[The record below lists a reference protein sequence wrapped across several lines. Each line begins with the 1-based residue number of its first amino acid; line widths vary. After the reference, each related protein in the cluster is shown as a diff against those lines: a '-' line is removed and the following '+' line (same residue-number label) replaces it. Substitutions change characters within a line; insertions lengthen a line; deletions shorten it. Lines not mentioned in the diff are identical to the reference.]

1 MKKLLAIFLCAVL
14 LLSAC
19 AFAEGK
25 ELTLS
30 NIQIDANG
38 NPIDLSGIDLRL
50 SYAKDG
56 ESSDARLAIDGN
68 GAELANLTV
77 SLQGDELLLA
87 ATGLSK
93 VYALTLDDAAGE
105 QEEQDGIAFTEQDLN
120 DFLAVL
126 NAWLADFEASMVP
139 AGTEEIDGATYQNY
153 SISISAEQLDTAF
166 FGFCDILDRQSAI
179 RAAVQKELGVDSL
192 RALQEASGIAMS
204 VEGTLSIGEQDAS
217 AEVIYTVND
226 PELEEPE
233 HIGMDIIITA
243 IEDETTAGKGV
254 DVSICLYDA
263 DDAQSDDE
271 LDIGLTITLD
281 GETEAF
287 TGMDGYVLLFEDGA
301 EKGAYFGVYSPAVQ
315 GSGLWQVSLMSYDET
330 TAIDVA
336 FGKTEELDGV
346 YAAVTAD
353 GSVLEFYY
361 DAGKAGLSLY
371 SGEEYYSAAADVTIS
386 DTDGSWLALDGAN
399 AVDALNMTDAQM
411 QSLETELLATLLRLA
426 SGLAASN
433 ETVAALLG
441 GLMG

>member
-25 ELTLS
+25 ELTLN

-50 SYAKDG
+50 SYAEDG
-56 ESSDARLAIDGN
+56 ENSGARLAIDGN
-68 GAELANLTV
+68 GAELANLTA
-77 SLQGDELLLA
+77 SLQGNELLLA

-93 VYALTLDDAAGE
+93 VYVLTLDDAAGE
-105 QEEQDGIAFTEQDLN
+105 QKEQESVAFTEQDLN
-120 DFLAVL
+120 DFLAVW

-139 AGTEEIDGATYQNY
+139 TGTEEIDGATYQNY
-153 SISISAEQLDTAF
+153 SISISAEQLDTVL
-166 FGFCDILDRQSAI
+166 FGVCDILDRQSAI
-179 RAAVQKELGVDSL
+179 RAAVQKELGMDSL
-192 RALQEASGIAMS
+192 RALREASGIAMS
-204 VEGTLSIGEQDAS
+204 AEGTMSIGEQDAS
-217 AEVIYTVND
+217 AEVIYTLSD

-243 IEDETTAGKGV
+243 LEDETTAGTGL
-254 DVSICLYDA
+254 DVNICLYDA

-281 GETEAF
+281 GETF

-301 EKGAYFGVYSPAVQ
+301 EKGVYFGVYSPAVQ

-330 TAIDVA
+330 TAVDVA

-371 SGEEYYSAAADVTIS
+371 SGEEYYSASADVTVS

-433 ETVAALLG
+433 ETIAALLG